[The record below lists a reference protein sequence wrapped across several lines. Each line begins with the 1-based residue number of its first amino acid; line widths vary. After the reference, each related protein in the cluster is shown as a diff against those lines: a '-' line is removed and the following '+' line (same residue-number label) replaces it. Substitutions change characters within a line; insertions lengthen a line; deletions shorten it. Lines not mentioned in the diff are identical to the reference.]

1 MDELDM
7 LIEKIV
13 REKLSEK
20 NFATVMELYE
30 AVNSV
35 KIIPVSHLRYV
46 LRKLLMKKEI
56 KLERAKKFADWKVY
70 KI

>member
-7 LIEKIV
+7 LIERIV
-13 REKLSEK
+13 REKLAEK

-35 KIIPVSHLRYV
+35 KRIPVSHLRYV